1 MSGDD
6 ERYMR
11 AALDEAKRAAEAG
24 EVPVGAVIVQQ
35 GRIIGR
41 GRNGVEHLGDPT
53 AHAEILAI
61 GAASQTAGS
70 WRLEGCTLY
79 VTLEPCPMC
88 MGAALNARLDRIVY
102 GAPEPKFGACGSV
115 VDLRTIPR
123 YNHSVLVSG
132 GVCAD
137 EASGLMKGFFRALRD
152 VRKSGSPEVR
162 KSSLPG
168 DALDH

>member
-1 MSGDD
+1 MSADD

-24 EVPVGAVIVQQ
+24 EVPVGAVVVQQ

-41 GRNGVEHLGDPT
+41 GRNGVEHLNDPT

-70 WRLEGCTLY
+70 WRLEDCTLY

-88 MGAALNARLDRIVY
+88 MGAALNARVDRIVY

-123 YNHSVLVSG
+123 YNHSVSVNG
-132 GVCAD
+132 GVCAE
-137 EASGLMKGFFRALRD
+137 EASGLMKGFFRALR
-152 VRKSGSPEVR
+152 EIR
-162 KSSLPG
+162 KSSPP
-168 DALDH
+168 DETSDH

>member
-1 MSGDD
+1 MSADD

-11 AALDEAKRAAEAG
+11 AALDEAKRAAAAG
-24 EVPVGAVIVQQ
+24 EVPVGAVVVHQ

-41 GRNGVEHLGDPT
+41 GRNGVEHLNDPT

-88 MGAALNARLDRIVY
+88 MGAALNARVDRIVY

-123 YNHSVLVSG
+123 YNHTVSVFG
-132 GVCAD
+132 GVCAE
-137 EASGLMKGFFRALRD
+137 EASGLMKGFFRALREA
-152 VRKSGSPEVR
+152 RKSGDEVR
-162 KSSLPG
+162 KSSLP
-168 DALDH
+168 DDSLDH